1 MPFHDHFS
9 AHAGGYAAHR
19 PGYPPELVDYVANL
33 APRPGV
39 AWDAGCGSG
48 QLSVLLAERFDR
60 VIATD
65 PSLEQLAR
73 APAHPRVEYR
83 EATAEHS
90 WLDDG
95 SVDLAVAAQAAHW
108 FDLPAYFREVHR
120 VAAPGGAIALISYGG
135 TRIAPEVDPIVE
147 DFRLIE
153 LADLWPPQRR
163 HVEDGYRSL
172 AFPFREIAAPS
183 FEIRLEWTLDD
194 LLAYMRTW
202 SALRSLEP
210 PAAADLLEGLRQ
222 RLAPEWGGEEGDEV
236 RTVSWPLSV
245 RAGYA

>member
-19 PGYPPELVDYVANL
+19 PSYPPELVDYLVGL
-33 APRPGV
+33 APRAGL

-48 QLSVLLAERFDR
+48 QLSTLLAERFDR

-65 PSLEQLAR
+65 PSAEQLAR
-73 APAHPRVEYR
+73 APAHPRIEYR
-83 EATAEHS
+83 EATAEHGG
-90 WLDDG
+90 LADA

-108 FDLPAYFREVHR
+108 FDLAAYFREVHR
-120 VAAPGGAIALISYGG
+120 VTATDAAIALISYGG
-135 TRIAPEVDPIVE
+135 TRITPELDPIVE
-147 DFRLIE
+147 GFRVDE
-153 LADLWPPQRR
+153 LEAFWPPQRI

-172 AFPFREIAAPS
+172 PFPFRETRAPS

-210 PAAADLLEGLRQ
+210 ADAAALLEDLRE
-222 RLAPEWGGEEGDEV
+222 RLAPGWGADEVV
-236 RTVSWPLSV
+236 RTVAWPLSLRV
-245 RAGYA
+245 GYV